1 MNTFDVYDFSRDL
14 RITSI
19 NRIISIFIINVSKL
33 ICPTGFT
40 EILVLLTLFRKS
52 LNEKADNTYASPL
65 LKAKNSTSNPKE
77 TRLYQENA
85 FEDD

>member
-33 ICPTGFT
+33 ICPTGFI

-52 LNEKADNTYASPL
+52 LNEKADNTCKS
-65 LKAKNSTSNPKE
+65 SS
-77 TRLYQENA
+77 
-85 FEDD
+85 